1 MKNNIEISFNYEPKV
16 EIKGDV
22 HKEYLVEFIN
32 SQTNIVEHSSK
43 IKNNMWTKCNKRYHI
58 PWTIRINGEIVHK
71 WNLKDK
77 NVLISLDSKSI
88 GDTLAWAPQAVEFAK
103 KYKCKVT
110 LSTFHNEW
118 FKNIPEY
125 KDIKFGDDPSLL
137 KSPFDIVIPLE
148 FDKNI
153 KFNIRVIFEN
163 INNNIEWLEM
173 DDKNTVEIK

>member
-22 HKEYLVEFIN
+22 SKEYLVEFIN

-58 PWTIRINGEIVHK
+58 PWTIRVNGEIVHK

-77 NVLISLDSKSI
+77 NILISLDSKSI

-103 KYKCKVT
+103 NINVKLLYL
-110 LSTFHNEW
+110 LSIMN
-118 FKNIPEY
+118 
-125 KDIKFGDDPSLL
+125 GL
-137 KSPFDIVIPLE
+137 KIYQ
-148 FDKNI
+148 NI
-153 KFNIRVIFEN
+153 KTLNLLILEVLVIIMF
-163 INNNIEWLEM
+163 
-173 DDKNTVEIK
+173 VIKLVGI